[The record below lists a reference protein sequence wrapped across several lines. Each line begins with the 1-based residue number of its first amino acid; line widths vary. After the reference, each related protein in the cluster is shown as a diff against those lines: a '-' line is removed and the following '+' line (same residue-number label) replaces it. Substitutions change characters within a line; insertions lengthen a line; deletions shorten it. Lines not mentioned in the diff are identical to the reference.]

1 MNMQILTLHGKQT
14 VFALLA
20 VSTIGLMASPAKADD
35 ALIQESVQ
43 ESVVTGRDN
52 ISIQNSNQSH
62 QQYTEYRDR
71 GNYNRHHRDN
81 YNSDS
86 STGVVQRSDQYC
98 DQVGEYNTCV
108 QDAQQSSS
116 THTRRD
122 RSSRRH

>member
-1 MNMQILTLHGKQT
+1 MNIQILTTSKQT

-20 VSTIGLMASPAKADD
+20 ISTVGLLASPAKADN

-71 GNYNRHHRDN
+71 SNNYNRHHRDN

-86 STGVVQRSDQYC
+86 STGVVQRSEQYC

-116 THTRRD
+116 IHNRRD
-122 RSSRRH
+122 RRYRRH